1 MPKRAPSTLA
11 YYSLTQEERMW
22 LFRFSSGR
30 LAKAA
35 KTIGIGTFTARN
47 LLDPSSRFTKGLI
60 EHVRLRIQELQ
71 QEDDNQTV
79 QVCKDL

>member
-1 MPKRAPSTLA
+1 
-11 YYSLTQEERMW
+11 MW

-60 EHVRLRIQELQ
+60 ERVRLRIQELQ
-71 QEDDNQTV
+71 QEDDHKSD
-79 QVCKDL
+79 QVHKDL